1 MNPVSSA
8 IARAAQI
15 ARAVWEWGPGPR
27 GRARLGQGARSFMGF
42 DARLLGDLP
51 AVYSDPTG
59 AARTELARVRA
70 EARWQAQG
78 NPYAVQARRSL
89 ITNVIGPRGVQLR
102 AQIPLGG
109 RRPGASSP
117 KSTAMRDMVALLKSG
132 EQAGDKLNTAVDR
145 LILAQATLE
154 KDDELNAIVEDEWR
168 KFCRPSSFDLAG
180 RSSFHQ
186 FELSIVGAFPSHGGA
201 LVRIIRKAAPGMPAD
216 APQICFQLIN
226 TSQLDEKYNG
236 VSQKPGH
243 YWHAGIEIDSATGRL
258 SRYAILRVHPNSTEY
273 GNPARGEPKHVFV
286 DANDII
292 HVFIPQEIGQLRE
305 MPWLASVLPT
315 LHNINEYEKSHW
327 TRKRVA
333 ANLLGFIRKN
343 DDGVAPIGTALVDEE
358 EDTGELI
365 SRSSPGQWVTL
376 APGEDPIAPQFGQD
390 DQMFGEVLKTMLRRF
405 SSGFGT
411 NYSTNSRDYSDV
423 NYTSIRM
430 SLIEDRDWFKVIQ
443 SLLIQLFH
451 QRVYEEWFKAAML
464 SGQLPTARFGN
475 YWTDPDLFLTP
486 RWQAR
491 TWVGADPSKDME
503 AYRDAQRLGLQS
515 TADQIAE
522 SYGEDLE
529 HVWAQIAYELALRK
543 RLGLP
548 VVLDGVYETVSNA
561 EQPPGSSEQVTT

>member
-1 MNPVSSA
+1 
-8 IARAAQI
+8 
-15 ARAVWEWGPGPR
+15 
-27 GRARLGQGARSFMGF
+27 
-42 DARLLGDLP
+42 
-51 AVYSDPTG
+51 
-59 AARTELARVRA
+59 
-70 EARWQAQG
+70 
-78 NPYAVQARRSL
+78 
-89 ITNVIGPRGVQLR
+89 
-102 AQIPLGG
+102 
-109 RRPGASSP
+109 
-117 KSTAMRDMVALLKSG
+117 
-132 EQAGDKLNTAVDR
+132 
-145 LILAQATLE
+145 
-154 KDDELNAIVEDEWR
+154 
-168 KFCRPSSFDLAG
+168 
-180 RSSFHQ
+180 
-186 FELSIVGAFPSHGGA
+186 
-201 LVRIIRKAAPGMPAD
+201 
-216 APQICFQLIN
+216 
-226 TSQLDEKYNG
+226 
-236 VSQKPGH
+236 
-243 YWHAGIEIDSATGRL
+243 
-258 SRYAILRVHPNSTEY
+258 
-273 GNPARGEPKHVFV
+273 
-286 DANDII
+286 
-292 HVFIPQEIGQLRE
+292 
-305 MPWLASVLPT
+305 
-315 LHNINEYEKSHW
+315 
-327 TRKRVA
+327 VA

-343 DDGVAPIGTALVDEE
+343 DDGVTPIGTALVDEE

-376 APGEDPIAPQFGQD
+376 APGEEPIAPQFGQD

-548 VVLDGVYETVSNA
+548 VVLDGVYETVSNT
-561 EQPPGSSEQVTT
+561 EQPPGSSEQLTT